1 MIGFECTTQFLAQK
15 ILNKRL
21 CHRSSLIPR
30 TFSQC
35 VIFPLAS
42 GHINPSLAI
51 ARSLVQEG
59 HDVHYLCRE
68 QMREAIEDTGA
79 VFHSDI
85 ETQPELYAGRDPS
98 MWGALG
104 SLQEEYGMK
113 GESFSQARLKMR
125 ELAAELML
133 PGTLRWLEK
142 IKARAVLCDPLI
154 NLEAPLAAKAA
165 GIPCASLLTVAGPGG
180 QEVAWG
186 GVLKAYDCRPS
197 LAGKASVSRTL
208 G

>member
-1 MIGFECTTQFLAQK
+1 MEMQTQSS
-15 ILNKRL
+15 
-21 CHRSSLIPR
+21 RS
-30 TFSQC
+30 FAF
-35 VIFPLAS
+35 IFPLAS

-51 ARSLVQEG
+51 ARSLVQQG

-79 VFHSDI
+79 VFHSGI

-133 PGTLRWLEK
+133 PGTLRWLKK
-142 IKARAVLCDPLI
+142 INAQAMLCDPLI
-154 NLEAPLAAKAA
+154 NLEAPLVAKVA
-165 GIPCASLLTVAGPGG
+165 GIPCVSLLTVAGPGG

-186 GVLKAYDCRPS
+186 GVLKALGMTAEQVLQERRQFQGRQGETAQLDVS
-197 LAGKASVSRTL
+197 LHVIAVLT
-208 G
+208 

>member
-1 MIGFECTTQFLAQK
+1 MQTQSS
-15 ILNKRL
+15 
-21 CHRSSLIPR
+21 RS
-30 TFSQC
+30 FAF
-35 VIFPLAS
+35 IFPLAS

-51 ARSLVQEG
+51 ARSLVQQG

-133 PGTLRWLEK
+133 PGTLRWLKK
-142 IKARAVLCDPLI
+142 INAQAMLCDP
-154 NLEAPLAAKAA
+154 
-165 GIPCASLLTVAGPGG
+165 LTVAGPGG

-186 GVLKAYDCRPS
+186 GVLKALGMTAEQVLQERRQFQGRQGETAQLDVS
-197 LAGKASVSRTL
+197 LHVIAVLT
-208 G
+208 